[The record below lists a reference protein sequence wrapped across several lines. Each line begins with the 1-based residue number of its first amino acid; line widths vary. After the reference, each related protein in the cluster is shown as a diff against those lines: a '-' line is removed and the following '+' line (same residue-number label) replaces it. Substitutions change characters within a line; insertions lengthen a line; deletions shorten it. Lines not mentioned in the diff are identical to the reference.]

1 MKKRILF
8 MITLPF
14 LLFVMLACSPD
25 KSPDQNHTR
34 WKEGVKARLGKG
46 DIDAIVYSPDGT
58 RLAGAGSIG
67 VWIYDARTGE
77 ELDLLIGHTQRV
89 SDVSFSP
96 DGQTIATGSVDQ
108 TVRLWNAETG
118 ENIRTLIG
126 HTFSVFSVSFSPGG
140 QTIASVGS
148 TDTVRLWNAET
159 GENIRTFIGDFL
171 ERFDSV
177 SFSPDGQTIATG
189 SNRDTV
195 RLWDV
200 ETGKNIRTLAGHTS
214 SVDSVSFR

>member
-25 KSPDQNHTR
+25 KSTDQNYTR

-96 DGQTIATGSVDQ
+96 DGKTIATGSYDRTVRLWNAETGENTKTLTGHTDSVFSVSFSPDGGTIATGSVDR

-126 HTFSVFSVSFSPGG
+126 HTFSVFSVSFSPNEKI
-140 QTIASVGS
+140 IASV
-148 TDTVRLWNAET
+148 
-159 GENIRTFIGDFL
+159 
-171 ERFDSV
+171 
-177 SFSPDGQTIATG
+177 
-189 SNRDTV
+189 SNKDTV

-200 ETGKNIRTLAGHTS
+200 ETGKNIRTLI
-214 SVDSVSFR
+214 